1 MIICNRSLCYDFRYL
16 SLCFPLHRWID
27 VILWCTRFMLWG
39 IYHML
44 ALRHIVVPLW
54 RSVYILTD
62 YELCKCFVFKKKKK
76 KKRGGSSQPLTSKS
90 EKTRKLQHFNSKKQR
105 KKMSQEN
112 AHTVAIV
119 TTHKQKLSLCLK
131 EVKSSKHWP

>member
-76 KKRGGSSQPLTSKS
+76 KKGGSSQPLTSKS